1 VPEHV
6 HVHAPHE
13 LSEPAGASNRREH
26 ILEIVSAI
34 LLSLAT
40 VGIAWSGY
48 QAARWSGFQAEMYT
62 KASTARSLANRNS
75 TIAAEQRDQDLLNF
89 NRWLEVRA
97 EGEEDLAALYERRF
111 RREFRPAF
119 EAWVAS
125 DPLHDEAA
133 IASPLREQE
142 YVLHRAVRAERME
155 KVADARFEAGR
166 AATENADDYV
176 FWTVF
181 FAVVLF
187 FAGISLRFQWFPMRV
202 IILALG
208 GGLLVYAAVVV
219 LALPR
224 H

>member
-13 LSEPAGASNRREH
+13 LSEAGEATTGRER
-26 ILEIVSAI
+26 ILEIVSAL

-62 KASTARSLANRNS
+62 KASTARSLANLNA
-75 TIAAEQRDQDLLNF
+75 TIAAEQRDEDLLDF
-89 NRWLEVRA
+89 NRWLEARVHGD
-97 EGEEDLAALYERRF
+97 ETLASLYERRF

-125 DPLHDEAA
+125 DPLNDTEA

-142 YVLHRAVRAERME
+142 YVLKRMVRAERLE
-155 KVADARFEAGR
+155 RVGDERFEAGR
-166 AATENADDYV
+166 EATENADDYV
-176 FWTVF
+176 FTTVF
-181 FAVVLF
+181 FAIVLF

-202 IILALG
+202 TILALG
-208 GGLLVYAAVVV
+208 GGLLVYATVMV